1 MLNDILHRKQ
11 LGATTARSSY
21 TGRSGSSSTS
31 STSSTNTSSTN
42 TSTTGDPYAQ
52 YITYQNGVPV
62 VIVSDGTYSV
72 ALVLEELTSRGEKKY
87 TVPEAL
93 NNFFR
98 VYWTYDKFLKMVTR
112 DKNNTVHA
120 TGPRSDVSVWHEGD
134 DKKKYAEIAKQD
146 QIDAKTRNNAISSGN
161 AITLGDLLKSVKN
174 KIVYVRTGY
183 VYIGNSLEPAP
194 KASTGDAASATKF
207 LDDKGTVGN
216 DGGDDSNIITVGND
230 KEDSDIW
237 WLLLPVVIGGAY
249 LLTRKGKKKNKRK

>member
-1 MLNDILHRKQ
+1 MLNRILYKNT
-11 LGATTARSSY
+11 LGY

-31 STSSTNTSSTN
+31 SRSSTSNTSNTSSTN
-42 TSTTGDPYAQ
+42 TSTTGDNYAQ

-98 VYWTYDKFLKMVTR
+98 VYWTYDDFLKMVTR

-120 TGPRSDVSVWHEGD
+120 TGPRSDSSVWHEGD
-134 DKKKYAEIAKQD
+134 DKKKYAEIAKQN
-146 QIDAKTRNNAISSGN
+146 QIDAETRNNAISSGN

-207 LDDKGTVGN
+207 LDDKGTGGN
-216 DGGDDSNIITVGND
+216 GGDDSNIITVGND
-230 KEDSDIW
+230 EEDSDIW

-249 LLTRKGKKKNKRK
+249 LLRRKKKKRK

>member
-1 MLNDILHRKQ
+1 MLNDILNRNT
-11 LGATTARSSY
+11 LGY
-21 TGRSGSSSTS
+21 TGRSGSSSRST
-31 STSSTNTSSTN
+31 TSSTNTSSTSSTN

-93 NNFFR
+93 NKFFR

-120 TGPRSDVSVWHEGD
+120 TAPRSDSSVWHEGD
-134 DKKKYAEIAKQD
+134 DKKKYAEIALQD
-146 QIDAKTRNNAISSGN
+146 QIDAETRNNAISSGN

-194 KASTGDAASATKF
+194 KASTGDAANATKH
-207 LDDKGTVGN
+207 LDDKGTGG
-216 DGGDDSNIITVGND
+216 DGGGDDNVITVGND
-230 KEDSDIW
+230 EEDSDIW
-237 WLLLPVVIGGAY
+237 WLLLPIIVGGAY

>member
-1 MLNDILHRKQ
+1 MLNDILHKNN
-11 LGATTARSSY
+11 LGAY
-21 TGRSGSSSTS
+21 QGRSGTS
-31 STSSTNTSSTN
+31 STSTTSRTNTSTTSSTN
-42 TSTTGDPYAQ
+42 TSTTSSTGDPYAQ

-98 VYWTYDKFLKMVTR
+98 VYWTYDKFMKITR

-120 TGPRSDVSVWHEGD
+120 TAPRSDVSVWHEGD
-134 DKKKYAEIAKQD
+134 DKKKYAEIALQD
-146 QIDAKTRNNAISSGN
+146 QMDTETRNNAISTGN

-174 KIVYVRTGY
+174 KIVYVRAGY

-194 KASTGDAASATKF
+194 KASTGDAASATDF
-207 LDDKGTVGN
+207 LNDKGTGSSDGN
-216 DGGDDSNIITVGND
+216 TITVGND
-230 KEDSDIW
+230 DDDDIW
-237 WLLLPVVIGGAY
+237 WLLLPVVVGGAY
-249 LLTRKGKKKNKRK
+249 LLTRKGKKKKKRK